1 MSIVDYQALDLRPD
15 GPIAADLSGRLAE
28 EAGRPTLSLSAP
40 HGANAESPAFFTP
53 AMLAWYQSHIV
64 FGRRTALAEV
74 KRGFEGEVLPS
85 GNHGFLLEAERDR
98 IEQVKQDHLR
108 AERQSFYARA
118 DIRDREEEIRRLH
131 SDYDRKRTAHGR
143 DAGSWNPWV
152 KHGGVVAIMLL
163 EYPLNLSSFLK
174 IDFLTPALATASV
187 TLIAILFAFS
197 SHLVGR
203 LIRQWGE
210 RFGGNVTAR
219 LRADSYR
226 HLAVGIV
233 LFLIGAAAIVFSRLY
248 LVAEALSRQSALG
261 EDGGSTVSIYGVAF
275 IGNLAVYA
283 SAVAWVLFTEDPV
296 PDFAEE
302 RRRLDRLKRESQKA
316 YRKGIERQ
324 QQQRIL
330 EAQRET
336 EQLARRDAEQARAL
350 RNYGTCR
357 SRFDE
362 VCRHDARVLGLLDG
376 YRNQLAVAA
385 RKRGVETRFTYD
397 DLTSGETETR
407 RDIDG
412 DGYLSRRL
420 ALGYA

>member
-1 MSIVDYQALDLRPD
+1 MSIAEYQALDLRS
-15 GPIAADLSGRLAE
+15 GSPIATDLSARLTE

-53 AMLAWYQSHIV
+53 VMLAWYQSHIV
-64 FGRRTALAEV
+64 FARRSALAEV
-74 KRGFEGEVLPS
+74 KRGFAQESLAS
-85 GNHGFLLEAERDR
+85 GNPGFLLEAKRDE
-98 IEQVKQDHLR
+98 IEQTKQEHLR
-108 AERQSFYARA
+108 AGLQSFYSRV
-118 DIRDREEEIRRLH
+118 DVHDREEEIRRLR
-131 SDYDRKRTAHGR
+131 SDYDNRRAAHGR
-143 DAGSWNPWV
+143 DAGSWNPWL
-152 KHGGVVAIMLL
+152 KHGGVAAIMLL
-163 EYPLNLSSFLK
+163 EFPLNLSSFLK

-187 TLIAILFAFS
+187 TLIALLFAFS
-197 SHLVGR
+197 SHLIGR

-219 LRADSYR
+219 MRADSYR
-226 HLAVGIV
+226 HLAFGLV
-233 LFLIGAAAIVFSRLY
+233 LFLIGAAAIVFSRSY
-248 LVAEALSRQSALG
+248 LVAEALSRQTALG
-261 EDGGSTVSIYGVAF
+261 EDGGSTISIYGVAF

-302 RRRLDRLKRESQKA
+302 RRRLDRLKRDSQKA

-324 QQQRIL
+324 EQQLIL
-330 EAQRET
+330 QAQRET
-336 EQLARRDAEQARAL
+336 EQLARRDAEQARSL

-362 VCRHDARVLGLLDG
+362 VCRQDARVLGLLDG
-376 YRNQLAVAA
+376 YRNQLAVEA
-385 RKRGVETRFTYD
+385 RKRGVDTRFTYD
-397 DLTSGETETR
+397 GLASGETETR

-412 DGYLSRRL
+412 DAYLSRRL